1 VLARAGVTAVVALS
15 LSAAGCG
22 SGDSSSSTASD
33 QALKLAA
40 DPQGGLSF
48 DQSKLSAK
56 PGTVTIDL
64 DNPKS
69 SGTTHGIGV
78 KGNGVDK
85 DGPSVTAGKSSSVT
99 VDLNAGTYTFY
110 CPVPGHADA
119 GMKGTLTVSAGGG
132 AGSNGGSDSSGG
144 GGY

>member
-1 VLARAGVTAVVALS
+1 MF
-15 LSAAGCG
+15 AAGCG
-22 SGDSSSSTASD
+22 SGGSSSSGSTASD
-33 QALKLAA
+33 QTLKLAA
-40 DPQGGLSF
+40 DPHGGLSF

-78 KGNGVDK
+78 KGNGVDE
-85 DGPSVTAGKSSSVT
+85 DGASVTAGKSSSVT
-99 VDLNAGTYTFY
+99 VDLKAGTYTFY

-132 AGSNGGSDSSGG
+132 SGSNGGSDSSGG
-144 GGY
+144 GGSGGY